1 MADAALDAVMM
12 IDPDGRTTFWNP
24 AAERMLGYT
33 SAEAIGQN
41 LHALIVP
48 PRFHAAHHAAFPDFR
63 LTGKGP
69 AIGQTLELFASRKDG
84 VEIAVALSLSAVRLG
99 DAWHAV
105 GILRDITEQQRARA
119 ALTESEERYR
129 TLFSRSRDAMMT
141 LVPPDWTYAFANP
154 AALAMFGLHSEAH
167 LHSFAPGQLSPER
180 QPDGQLSSDGAQAA
194 VAIALREGFHFFEW
208 THRRADGETF
218 PGTVLLTRIELG
230 GRSFLQ
236 ATMRDITA
244 QKQAEDAVRAKT
256 LALES
261 ANRQLEAAVARA
273 NEMAV
278 AAETAN
284 TAKGQFLA
292 NMSHEIRTP
301 MNGVIGMIGLL
312 LDTDLSDEQRRYAET
327 VRVSADAL
335 LSVISEILDF
345 SKIDAGKLEL
355 EAYEFDLR
363 ATVEEAAELL
373 AVRAQEKHVEFI
385 CRVDPAVPD
394 RVVGD
399 PGRLRQILLN
409 LGGNAVK
416 FTPSGEVQMA
426 ATMESTTDGA
436 VVVRFDVR
444 DTGIGI
450 PTEKLPFLFGAFQQ
464 VDASTTRRY
473 GGSRAGPRHLQAA
486 RPLDGRRHG
495 RGERRGPGVDLL
507 VYRQVRRGTIG

>member
-1 MADAALDAVMM
+1 MANAAVDAIVM

-33 SAEAIGQN
+33 SAEAIGQD
-41 LHALIVP
+41 LHALVVP
-48 PRFHAAHHAAFPDFR
+48 PRFHAAHHRAFPEFR
-63 LTGKGP
+63 LSGKGP
-69 AIGQTLELFASRKDG
+69 ALGKTLELSARRKDG

-99 DAWHAV
+99 GRLARRGHPARHH
-105 GILRDITEQQRARA
+105 GAAARA
-119 ALTESEERYR
+119 SGACGERGAV
-129 TLFSRSRDAMMT
+129 SDA
-141 LVPPDWTYAFANP
+141 VQQFARRHDDAGAAGLDLRLRQP
-154 AALAMFGLHSEAH
+154 AALAMFRLEDEAQ

-180 QPDGQLSSDGAQAA
+180 QPDGRLSSEAA
-194 VAIALREGFHFFEW
+194 REAIAIAVREGVHFFEW

-218 PGTVLLTRIELG
+218 PGTILLARIELG

-236 ATMRDITA
+236 ATIRDITA
-244 QKQAEDAVRAKT
+244 QKQAEEAVRAKT

-273 NEMAV
+273 NEMAL
-278 AAETAN
+278 AAEAAN

-312 LDTDLSDEQRRYAET
+312 LDTDLTDEQRRYAET

-335 LSVISEILDF
+335 LSVISDILDF

-355 EAYEFDLR
+355 EAHDFDLR
-363 ATVEEAAELL
+363 ATVEEAADLL
-373 AVRAQEKHVEFI
+373 AVRAQEKRVEFI
-385 CRVDPAVPD
+385 CRIDPAVPD

-416 FTPSGEVQMA
+416 FTPNGEVQIA
-426 ATMESTTDGA
+426 ADA
-436 VVVRFDVR
+436 
-444 DTGIGI
+444 GIG
-450 PTEKLPFLFGAFQQ
+450 
-464 VDASTTRRY
+464 DR
-473 GGSRAGPRHLQAA
+473 
-486 RPLDGRRHG
+486 
-495 RGERRGPGVDLL
+495 
-507 VYRQVRRGTIG
+507 